1 MWKKNL
7 VRLKLENKF
16 HSTFF
21 VVYLSGSFLLSLG
34 LLKCGWIQIAFLPPP
49 PISPTMTP
57 PKVSHLYADF
67 HIHTVYSAD
76 SLVQPKTLVDMLNA
90 HPFIKVAAVTDH
102 DSVRANKPTIELAK
116 AYPDILIIPGCEIST
131 PQGDMLVLGTCELPP
146 TPWTPENVA
155 DYARSIDAVSI
166 VAHPFRT
173 YGMGEYAR
181 NLKVNA
187 IEVLNGGTSK
197 DGNAK
202 AKEFAK
208 ELGLPGTAGSDAHQ
222 VSELFAVCNQVEAAM
237 NVDSVLAAI
246 KKGQVLAHLP
256 ATLHF

>member
-1 MWKKNL
+1 
-7 VRLKLENKF
+7 
-16 HSTFF
+16 
-21 VVYLSGSFLLSLG
+21 
-34 LLKCGWIQIAFLPPP
+34 
-49 PISPTMTP
+49 MTP
-57 PKVSHLYADF
+57 PKANALYADF

-76 SLVQPKTLVDMLNA
+76 SLIQPKTLVDMLNA
-90 HPFIKVAAVTDH
+90 HEFIKVAAVTDH
-102 DSVRANKPTIELAK
+102 DSVRANKAAVELAK
-116 AYPDILIIPGCEIST
+116 AYLDILIIPGTEIST

-146 TPWTPENVA
+146 KPWTPEAVA
-155 DYARSIDAVSI
+155 DYAKSIGGVSI

-181 NLKVNA
+181 NLKVDA

-197 DGNAK
+197 EGNTK

-222 VSELFAVCNQVEAAM
+222 VSELFSVYTQVEAAM

-246 KKGQVLAHLP
+246 KKGLVSAQLP
-256 ATLHF
+256 KASIHF